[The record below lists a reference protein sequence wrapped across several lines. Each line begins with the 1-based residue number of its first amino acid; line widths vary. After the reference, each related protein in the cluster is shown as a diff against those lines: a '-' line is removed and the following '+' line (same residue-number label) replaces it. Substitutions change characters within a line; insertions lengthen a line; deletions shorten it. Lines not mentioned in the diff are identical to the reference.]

1 MSRRRGEA
9 SPEGGPAGWNFPRPA
24 ARHDSA
30 AWPPR
35 GTVVP
40 PRGSAAMS
48 CYAAALRVS
57 GDRDREVEAAEGVW
71 GEEGGDLLDLRAAQ
85 GEHVDGVRHEGLR
98 LVVPGV
104 GKEGDLP
111 VRANGDEAPS
121 RRPGQRPAAEED
133 SDLFATAV
141 PGWQG
146 RHRHLRVVG
155 EHGDDRVNVVALP
168 GGDVA
173 LHDLSQRTVAQ

>member
-1 MSRRRGEA
+1 MSLRRGKRHPKGA
-9 SPEGGPAGWNFPRPA
+9 CGWNLPQPV

-30 AWPPR
+30 AGLPR
-35 GTVVP
+35 GTAVP
-40 PRGSAAMS
+40 PRGLAAVS

-57 GDRDREVEAAEGVW
+57 GDSGREVEAAEGVW
-71 GEEGGDLLDLRAAQ
+71 GEEGGDLLDLRATQ
-85 GEHVDGVRHEGLR
+85 GEHVDSVRHEGLR
-98 LVVPGV
+98 LVVPRV
-104 GKEGDLP
+104 GKEGELP
-111 VRANGDEAPS
+111 VRANGDETPA
-121 RRPGQRPAAEED
+121 RRPGQQPAAEED

-168 GGDVA
+168 GGDLA
-173 LHDLSQRTVAQ
+173 LHNLSQRTVTK